1 MAGVLGRTS
10 GVGPPRV
17 IWRGEVYWIDLGQPV
32 GHEPVFRRP
41 GVIVS
46 TDVVNNGAGDLV
58 VVVPVT
64 PTNYGLRSH
73 IEVVAEDNSPGRSSF
88 ARCDQVRAIASPRVE
103 ERIGNLS
110 HEELQAIDDALRFI
124 LEL

>member
-1 MAGVLGRTS
+1 
-10 GVGPPRV
+10 V

-32 GHEPVFRRP
+32 GHDPAFRRP

-64 PTNYGLRSH
+64 STKYGLRSH
-73 IEVVAEDNSPGRSSF
+73 VEVVAEVNPPGRSTF
-88 ARCDQVRAIASPRVE
+88 ARCDQVRAIASQRVE